1 MPTSRP
7 LLRQKIRDLRKSI
20 SPELHAHYSAQLIDS
35 ITKHERI
42 LNANCVALYISVDG
56 EIDTNGVIEW
66 CLSRGKKVALPVL
79 HPFSKGNLLF
89 LNYDHNTVMVKNKYG
104 IPEPELDVRNVIPL
118 QNIDILF
125 TPMVAFDIKGNRLG
139 MGGGYYDRT
148 LQEYHHKQT
157 GPYPIG
163 LALDIQEVD
172 TLPTEI
178 WDVPLPEIIT
188 PTRDIIFKEQDSQ

>member
-20 SPELHAHYSAQLIDS
+20 SVEMHAHYSAQLVDQFS
-35 ITKHERI
+35 KHKRI
-42 LNANCVALYISVDG
+42 KEASCVALYMSVDG
-56 EIDTNGVIEW
+56 EIDTAGVINW
-66 CLSRGKKVALPVL
+66 CLNNGKRVALPVL

-89 LNYDHNTVMVKNKYG
+89 LNYDRNTAMVKNKYN

-118 QNIDILF
+118 NHIDIIF
-125 TPMVAFDIKGNRLG
+125 TPMVAFDAAGNRLG

-148 LQEYHHKQT
+148 LQKYNLDKK

-163 LALDIQEVD
+163 LALDIQEVES
-172 TLPTEI
+172 LPTEI

-188 PTRDIIFKEQDSQ
+188 PTRDIIFNQK

>member
-20 SPELHAHYSAQLIDS
+20 SPESHAHYSSQLIDQFS
-35 ITKHERI
+35 KNERI
-42 LNANCVALYISVDG
+42 KTASCVALYISVDG

-66 CLSRGKKVALPVL
+66 CLARGKKVAVPVL

-89 LNYDHNTVMVKNKYG
+89 LNYDKNTIMVKNKYG
-104 IPEPELDVRNVIPL
+104 IPEPELNVQTVIPL
-118 QNIDILF
+118 DNIDILF
-125 TPMVAFDIKGNRLG
+125 TPMVAFDMKGNRLG

-148 LQEYHHKQT
+148 LQNYHMHKS
-157 GPYPIG
+157 GPYPVG
-163 LALDIQEVD
+163 LALDIQEVEA
-172 TLPTEI
+172 LPTEI

-188 PTRDIIFKEQDSQ
+188 PTRDIVF

>member
-20 SPELHAHYSAQLIDS
+20 SPELHAHYSSQLIDQFS
-35 ITKHERI
+35 RSEKIK
-42 LNANCVALYISVDG
+42 NAKCVALYISVDG
-56 EIDTNGVIEW
+56 EIDTNGVIKW
-66 CLSRGKKVALPVL
+66 CQAKGKQVVVPVL

-89 LNYDHNTVMVKNKYG
+89 LKYDKDTIMVKNKYD
-104 IPEPELDVRNVIPL
+104 IPEPELNVQNVVPL
-118 QNIDILF
+118 EQIDIMF
-125 TPMVAFDIKGNRLG
+125 TPLVAFDSKGNRLG

-148 LQEYHHKQT
+148 LQTYHASKK

-188 PTRDIIFKEQDSQ
+188 PTRDIIFEEI

>member
-20 SPELHAHYSAQLIDS
+20 SPELHAHYSSQLIDQFS
-35 ITKHERI
+35 KNDRI
-42 LNANCVALYISVDG
+42 KNANCVALYISVDG

-66 CLSRGKKVALPVL
+66 CLARGKKVAVPVL

-89 LNYDHNTVMVKNKYG
+89 LNYDKNTIMVKNKYG
-104 IPEPELDVRNVIPL
+104 IPEPELNVQTVIPL
-118 QNIDILF
+118 DNIDILF

-148 LQEYHHKQT
+148 LQTYHANKT
-157 GPYPIG
+157 GPYPMG

-172 TLPTEI
+172 LLPTEI

-188 PTRDIIFKEQDSQ
+188 PTRDIIF

>member
-1 MPTSRP
+1 MPNSRP
-7 LLRQKIRDLRKSI
+7 LLRQKIRDLRKTI
-20 SPELHAHYSAQLIDS
+20 TPEQRDHYSSQLIDQF
-35 ITKHERI
+35 TKNPKIKE
-42 LNANCVALYISVDG
+42 AQCVALYISVDG

-66 CLSRGKKVALPVL
+66 CLARNKKVAVPVL

-89 LNYDHNTVMVKNKYG
+89 LNYDKNTVMVKNRYN
-104 IPEPELDVRNVIPL
+104 IPEPELNVQIVIPL
-118 QNIDILF
+118 SKIDIMF
-125 TPMVAFDIKGNRLG
+125 TPLVAFDSKGNRLG

-148 LQEYHHKQT
+148 LQDYHNTKQ

-163 LALDIQEVD
+163 LALDIQEVG

-188 PTRDIIFKEQDSQ
+188 PTRNIIFNN